1 MVLPTNKKTTKQ
13 KQQKSRLLYCYASE
27 SSLFKIIPT
36 WGRSPCGIATAGVPQ
51 RPNSNMSGAATFTY
65 TPKNEM
71 NTGEVQTKKLYYT
84 AQAWHEK
91 NWG

>member
-1 MVLPTNKKTTKQ
+1 
-13 KQQKSRLLYCYASE
+13 
-27 SSLFKIIPT
+27 
-36 WGRSPCGIATAGVPQ
+36 
-51 RPNSNMSGAATFTY
+51 MSGAATFTY